1 MNSDKYSQGPWDLS
15 DLFPDFDSPAVQEAL
30 ADLERR
36 VTALEAA
43 RSELDESL
51 EPERFVEIV
60 DDYEALVR
68 VRSRLLGYAS
78 LRFAADTQDQQ
89 AQGYLAR
96 FRQVAAE
103 ADNRIMFFR
112 LWWKQ
117 LSAEQAAPY
126 LAVAGD
132 YRYWLEQLRLQQP
145 YTLSEPEE
153 RIVNL
158 KDVNG
163 MAALITLM
171 STMTDRYE
179 FELTVDGETHSLNR
193 EQLSSYYHDSD
204 PSLRRAAYQSLF
216 QVYGRDLPLLGQI
229 YQARIRDWYS
239 ENVQVRGYT
248 SPIAVRN
255 LRNDVPDHVVD
266 LLLEVCQQ
274 NSGLF
279 QRYFRLKAAAL
290 EMDRLRR
297 YDLYAPVAE
306 TDVRY
311 EFGQAV
317 DLVLGSF
324 RRFDDRVADLAER
337 VFAEGHLDSEVRAGK
352 RGGAFCATITPDLTP
367 YVLQTFQGLPRNVAT
382 MAHELGHAVH
392 SMLAAEHS
400 ALTQRS
406 ALPLAETASTFGEM
420 LVVDRILAE
429 DADPDAQRALLFRQM
444 DKNYGTIM
452 RQAYFAL
459 FERQAHQATINGAD
473 LDELSSLYF
482 DNLQDQFGEALTL
495 SDEFRLEWVVIPHF
509 YHTPFYVY
517 AYAFG
522 QLLVLSLYRQYQEE
536 GERFKPR
543 YLQILRSGGS
553 AAPAEVLAQ
562 AGIAIESAEFWQ
574 GGFDVLNDDLDRL
587 EALQQA
593 AHDRQ
598 TMEA

>member
-1 MNSDKYSQGPWDLS
+1 MNSDKYSQGPWDLG